1 MNRYVPLADLVAV
14 LHTAYIAFVVG
25 GLALIVVGAF
35 RRWRRTYILW
45 FRIAHFAAIGF
56 VCVNEVLGRAC
67 PLTELANPFRV
78 LGGENKYSTDFV
90 GYWLDRLIFYDFQR
104 RTFFFAYVGFGL
116 LVALTLVFDPP
127 QATCRRPNTIKPQ
140 RVG

>member
-25 GLALIVVGAF
+25 GLALIVLGAF
-35 RRWRRTYILW
+35 RRWQWTHIYW

-67 PLTELANPFRV
+67 PLTELENRFRV
-78 LGGENKYSTDFV
+78 LGGENTYSRDFV
-90 GYWLDRLIFYDFQR
+90 GYWLDRLIFYDFQP
-104 RTFFFAYVGFGL
+104 RTFFLAYVGFGL
-116 LVALTLVFDPP
+116 LIALTLIWDPP
-127 QATCRRPNTIKPQ
+127 QTTCRRLNTIKPQ